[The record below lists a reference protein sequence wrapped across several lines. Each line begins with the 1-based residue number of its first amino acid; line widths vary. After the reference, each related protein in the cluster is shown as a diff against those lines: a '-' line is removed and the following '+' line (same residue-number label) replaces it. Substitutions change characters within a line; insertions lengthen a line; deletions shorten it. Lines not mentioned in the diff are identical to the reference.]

1 VAHTQ
6 EIKDMSSQIET
17 LEEQAIR
24 PLTDMELNFVSGGSI
39 DSWLAGQPTI
49 AVPPLDL
56 GWTFKDVFA
65 KHTIGR

>member
-1 VAHTQ
+1 MIRTRHQ
-6 EIKDMSSQIET
+6 ETIMFDSQHEG
-17 LEEQAIR
+17 Q
-24 PLTDMELNFVSGGSI
+24 PLRVLNDSELDAVTGGSI

-65 KHTIGR
+65 KYTIGR